1 MHHNSHHRPNVD
13 RQVLKSSQGLLVG
26 VDSFSLPLHPLIQRV
41 YRTYVRTPSSTM
53 MLRLPFAAAG
63 AAAKRATT
71 AAASAAAATT
81 NPALGAV
88 AGIGSRRHVCEKL
101 FIGGK

>member
-1 MHHNSHHRPNVD
+1 
-13 RQVLKSSQGLLVG
+13 
-26 VDSFSLPLHPLIQRV
+26 
-41 YRTYVRTPSSTM
+41 M

-63 AAAKRATT
+63 AAAKRATI